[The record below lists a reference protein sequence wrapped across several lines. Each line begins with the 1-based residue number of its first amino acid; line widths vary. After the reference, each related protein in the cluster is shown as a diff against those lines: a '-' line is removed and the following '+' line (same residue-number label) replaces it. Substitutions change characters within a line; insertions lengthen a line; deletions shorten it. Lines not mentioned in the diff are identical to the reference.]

1 MGDERQDGRAF
12 GLSERRTEVLKAV
25 ARAKNNRQAASALNL
40 SEATVKRHL
49 ANVYKKMGVGS
60 RLGAVAAGVRAGL
73 LSATELWETPHDEDG
88 LVRFRCRETGCG
100 REVVLV
106 RESTDPYARG
116 TAPWCHG
123 QEMARVGDPA
133 IAAETRGAKVS
144 KPTSQNSSTKNFES
158 IRNLV
163 YAATT
168 PLLF

>member
-12 GLSERRTEVLKAV
+12 GLSERQTEVLKAV
-25 ARAKNNRQAASALNL
+25 ARAKNNREAAAALNL

-49 ANVYKKMGVGS
+49 ANIYEKMGVGS
-60 RLGAVAAGVRAGL
+60 RLGAVAAGVHAGV
-73 LSATELWETPHDEDG
+73 LSAAELWETPHEDG
-88 LVRFRCRETGCG
+88 LAKFRCRETGCG

-144 KPTSQNSSTKNFES
+144 KPTSQNSPSTHSGE
-158 IRNLV
+158 
-163 YAATT
+163 
-168 PLLF
+168 